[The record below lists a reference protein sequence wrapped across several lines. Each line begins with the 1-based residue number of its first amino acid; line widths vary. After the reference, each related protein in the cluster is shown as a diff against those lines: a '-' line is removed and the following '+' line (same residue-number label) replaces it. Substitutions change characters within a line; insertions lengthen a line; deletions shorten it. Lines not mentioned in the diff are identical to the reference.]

1 MGLSN
6 SKRVSTAGELVGRF
20 GSPAVRYVY
29 HTYLQSSKRR
39 DVTFDISDETFE
51 RLIFSAC
58 HYCGKPPYNETKR
71 TSGTNITYTGIDRVD
86 NSKPYTEHNT
96 VPCCKLCN
104 SMKSNLSEV
113 EFLLHIERLVVWQ
126 LGRIL

>member
-6 SKRVSTAGELVGRF
+6 SKRVSTAGELLGRF
-20 GSPAVRYVY
+20 SNPTVNYLYRG
-29 HTYLQSSKRR
+29 YLQSAKRR
-39 DVTFDISDETFE
+39 GVTLEISDEAFE

-58 HYCGKPPYNETKR
+58 HYCGKPPYNETKVPHLPKV
-71 TSGTNITYTGIDRVD
+71 IYTGIDRVD
-86 NSKPYTEHNT
+86 NRLPYTDDNT

-104 SMKSNLSEV
+104 SMKSSLAETQ
-113 EFLLHIERLVVWQ
+113 FLLHVERLVAWQ